1 VEEEVAPEPVLEAVP
16 EPAVVEKVVSESVVE
31 AVIESELKTVAEE
44 EKTAPLPMVEE
55 EPAASAPELSYSVP
69 EPVSEDK
76 DARLP
81 EVPSPEP
88 VIEAVETIAEAAAV
102 PVMEEDVWEDADS
115 EEQFESFD
123 ESEDLEAP
131 YWEDLVDPD
140 ATS

>member
-1 VEEEVAPEPVLEAVP
+1 MRSIDHAFLSTYWNLSVFASI
-16 EPAVVEKVVSESVVE
+16 VS
-31 AVIESELKTVAEE
+31 
-44 EKTAPLPMVEE
+44 
-55 EPAASAPELSYSVP
+55 
-69 EPVSEDK
+69 
-76 DARLP
+76 
-81 EVPSPEP
+81 
-88 VIEAVETIAEAAAV
+88 IEAVETIAEAAAV